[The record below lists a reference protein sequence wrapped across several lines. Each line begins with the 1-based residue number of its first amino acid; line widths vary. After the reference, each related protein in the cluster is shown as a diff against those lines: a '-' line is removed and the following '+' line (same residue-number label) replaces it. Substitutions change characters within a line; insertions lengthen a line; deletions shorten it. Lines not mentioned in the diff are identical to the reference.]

1 MNHTRTTIVVQTP
14 GEMSYLYRI
23 REFITGIAAE
33 SGIDEQDILNIELA
47 VDEACANVIEHG
59 YDPDSPNKSLTIQ
72 MEIDDQ
78 KLVLKIIDQGK
89 SFDPRLKPP
98 PDIQKLITMK
108 RDGGLGISL
117 IKQTMDEI
125 DYRRTPDGR
134 NELILT
140 KYLQL
145 DHHNQ
150 NMRS

>member
-1 MNHTRTTIVVQTP
+1 MSHNRTSIVVQTP

-33 SGIDEQDILNIELA
+33 VGIDEQDILNIELA

-59 YDPDSPNKSLTIQ
+59 YEPNAPDKSLTIQ

-125 DYRRTPDGR
+125 DYRRTPEGC
-134 NELILT
+134 NVLILT

-145 DHHNQ
+145 DHNSED
-150 NMRS
+150 RTL